1 MWILWLV
8 ILGTC
13 FSSVLDLLFPVVVR
27 DIIQTA
33 LPASDLQLLWI
44 DVIFLFILYAVN
56 FAVQYGVQY
65 YGHRMSASI
74 EHDMRRDLFSH
85 LETLSFRYFDNEKT
99 GQLLSRITSDVTEVS
114 ELSFRGPNDLLVCV
128 ITMTGTLLIML
139 YMNAPLA
146 LLIGGLLLFKAFHTV
161 SINRKMKQAF
171 RRSRVK
177 AGEVSA
183 RAEESLSGIRLVKAF
198 AQEELELKRFS
209 KTSGDLRDTRFRSYK
224 LVAYF
229 TGSINFFTN
238 LTNLIVL
245 LSGGI
250 MIAGGWLSLSDFVAF
265 LLYVNIFMKPV
276 FRLTMFTEMYQ
287 RGMAGFARFEEILHV
302 QPLIR
307 DPARPVSLPAA
318 RGEIR
323 FDHLSFGYLPDR
335 PVLKD
340 LNFSIHAGETVAFVG
355 ETGTGKTTLVSLL
368 LRFYDPTEGC
378 ILLDGH
384 DIRDYRQQEL
394 RRQIGIVQQ
403 DVFLF
408 SDTVAGNI
416 AYGRNGASEEEIEKA
431 GVSAAADGFIKNLP
445 DGYHTEI
452 GERGVKLSGGQ
463 KQRIAIAR
471 VFLKDPPIVI
481 LDEATSSLDTQTE
494 KKIQETLDHL
504 ARNRT
509 TIIIAHRLSTV
520 RDADRI
526 IVLDGGR
533 VCEEGTH
540 EELMNVRGRYFQ
552 LYEAQ
557 KKNPDE
563 ETA

>member
-1 MWILWLV
+1 M
-8 ILGTC
+8 
-13 FSSVLDLLFPVVVR
+13 
-27 DIIQTA
+27 
-33 LPASDLQLLWI
+33 
-44 DVIFLFILYAVN
+44 
-56 FAVQYGVQY
+56 
-65 YGHRMSASI
+65 
-74 EHDMRRDLFSH
+74 
-85 LETLSFRYFDNEKT
+85 
-99 GQLLSRITSDVTEVS
+99 
-114 ELSFRGPNDLLVCV
+114 
-128 ITMTGTLLIML
+128 
-139 YMNAPLA
+139 
-146 LLIGGLLLFKAFHTV
+146 
-161 SINRKMKQAF
+161 
-171 RRSRVK
+171 
-177 AGEVSA
+177 
-183 RAEESLSGIRLVKAF
+183 
-198 AQEELELKRFS
+198 
-209 KTSGDLRDTRFRSYK
+209 
-224 LVAYF
+224 
-229 TGSINFFTN
+229 
-238 LTNLIVL
+238 
-245 LSGGI
+245 
-250 MIAGGWLSLSDFVAF
+250 
-265 LLYVNIFMKPV
+265 
-276 FRLTMFTEMYQ
+276 
-287 RGMAGFARFEEILHV
+287 
-302 QPLIR
+302 
-307 DPARPVSLPAA
+307 
-318 RGEIR
+318 
-323 FDHLSFGYLPDR
+323 
-335 PVLKD
+335 
-340 LNFSIHAGETVAFVG
+340 
-355 ETGTGKTTLVSLL
+355 
-368 LRFYDPTEGC
+368 
-378 ILLDGH
+378 
-384 DIRDYRQQEL
+384 
-394 RRQIGIVQQ
+394 QQ